1 MIRRILF
8 FFCLGFCTLSVAQST
23 GVVKKG
29 IDANVIEV
37 QSSTSISI
45 FPNPA
50 THYFKVTD
58 NDNIQ
63 ELVVTD
69 LLGKKVKQFSYAPEK
84 QYDVQDLRK
93 GMYLIQIISKDQQV
107 IKIQRLIKNLP

>member
-8 FFCLGFCTLSVAQST
+8 IICLSFCTLGFAQRSN
-23 GVVKKG
+23 GNG
-29 IDANVIEV
+29 DGNAPNVLQV
-37 QSSTSISI
+37 RTSTSISI

-63 ELVVTD
+63 DLIVTD
-69 LLGKKVKQFSYAPEK
+69 LLGKKVKVFHYAPEA

-93 GMYLIQIISKDQQV
+93 GMYLIQIISKDQKV
-107 IKIQRLIKNLP
+107 IKIQRLIKNQP

>member
-8 FFCLGFCTLSVAQST
+8 LFCLCFCTLSYAQST
-23 GVVKKG
+23 GMDIKG
-29 IDANVIEV
+29 NDPNVIQS

-63 ELVVTD
+63 LLVVTD
-69 LLGKKVKQFSYAPEK
+69 LLGKKVKEYHYAPEK

-93 GMYLIQIISKDQQV
+93 GMYLVQIISKEQQV
-107 IKIQRLIKNLP
+107 IKIQRLIKNQP

>member
-1 MIRRILF
+1 MVRRVLF
-8 FFCLGFCTLSVAQST
+8 IICLSFCTLGFAQSSN
-23 GVVKKG
+23 GEG
-29 IDANVIEV
+29 DGNDPNVL
-37 QSSTSISI
+37 QTRTSTSISI

-50 THYFKVTD
+50 THYFKVTE

-69 LLGKKVKQFSYAPEK
+69 LLGKKVKMFPYAPEA

-93 GMYLIQIISKDQQV
+93 GMYLVQIISKDQK
-107 IKIQRLIKNLP
+107 ILKIQRLIKNHP

>member
-8 FFCLGFCTLSVAQST
+8 FICLGFCTMSVAQST
-23 GVVKKG
+23 GLVKKG
-29 IDANVIEV
+29 TDTNVIEI

-69 LLGKKVKQFSYAPEK
+69 LLGKKVKQFNYASDR

-93 GMYLIQIISKDQQV
+93 GMYLVQIISKDQQV
-107 IKIQRLIKNLP
+107 IKIQRLIKNQP

>member
-1 MIRRILF
+1 MVRRILF
-8 FFCLGFCTLSVAQST
+8 IFCLSFCTLGFAQSSNDSGDRNET
-23 GVVKKG
+23 NALQVRT
-29 IDANVIEV
+29 
-37 QSSTSISI
+37 STSISI

-63 ELVVTD
+63 QLVITD
-69 LLGKKVKQFSYAPEK
+69 LLGKKVKMFPYAPET

-93 GMYLIQIISKDQQV
+93 GMYLVQIISKDQK
-107 IKIQRLIKNLP
+107 ILKIQRLIKNQP

>member
-8 FFCLGFCTLSVAQST
+8 IICLSFYTQGFSQSASGIGT
-23 GVVKKG
+23 GEG
-29 IDANVIEV
+29 ANDPKDSI
-37 QSSTSISI
+37 STSISI

-58 NDNIQ
+58 NDNIK

-69 LLGKKVKQFSYAPEK
+69 LLGKTVKTFRYGADT

-93 GMYLIQIISKDQQV
+93 GMYLIQIISKDQKI
-107 IKIQRLIKNLP
+107 IKIQRLIKNQP

>member
-8 FFCLGFCTLSVAQST
+8 IFCLSFCTLGFAQSSGT
-23 GVVKKG
+23 AAGEN
-29 IDANVIEV
+29 DPNVLHNR
-37 QSSTSISI
+37 SSTSISV

-58 NDNIQ
+58 NDDIK

-69 LLGKKVKQFSYAPEK
+69 LLGKKVKLFRYEPEA

-93 GMYLIQIISKDQQV
+93 GMYLVQIISKEQKV
-107 IKIQRLIKNLP
+107 MKIQRLIKNQP

>member
-1 MIRRILF
+1 M
-8 FFCLGFCTLSVAQST
+8 SYAQST
-23 GVVKKG
+23 GVDKKG
-29 IDANVIEV
+29 NDPNVIEI
-37 QSSTSISI
+37 QSSTSITI

-63 ELVVTD
+63 ELIVTD
-69 LLGKKVKQFSYAPEK
+69 LLGKKVMQYYYSPDK

-93 GMYLIQIISKDQQV
+93 GMYLVQIISKEQQV

>member
-8 FFCLGFCTLSVAQST
+8 IICLSFCTLGFTQSSS
-23 GVVKKG
+23 GNG
-29 IDANVIEV
+29 DGNDPNVL
-37 QSSTSISI
+37 QARTSTSISI

-63 ELVVTD
+63 ELVITD
-69 LLGKKVKQFSYAPEK
+69 LLGKKVKMFSYASEA

-93 GMYLIQIISKDQQV
+93 GMYLVQIISKDQKV
-107 IKIQRLIKNLP
+107 MKIQRLIKNQP